1 MRQPQALVILGS
13 ITVLSL
19 VIVTGQNAKFLAP
32 LVVLTVVLAALH
44 RSLLRWHSLVGLIL
58 VVVMFVPI
66 GRYHLPGSLPFNLE
80 LYRVVVAL
88 VVLIWLTSL
97 LIDRRL
103 TLTNTPFDRQILLI
117 VGCILASELANPG
130 RVQAYGSYVIK
141 TLTFFLSF
149 VLVYYV
155 IATTIRRRDSI
166 LTLLKLLTA
175 GGTIIGAFG
184 IVELRTQFNV
194 FDHLHT
200 VVPFLIYDPAGYSNI
215 IRGGNLRIFGP
226 AQHPIALGA
235 ALAMIVPISIYL
247 ARIGRRRWMIATV
260 LLILGALATGS
271 RTAVSMLIVE
281 LIVYLIRHRRETMHV
296 LPALAPA
303 IVVIHVFLPGSIG
316 TFRQAFFP
324 KGGLIAEQSAVVANQ
339 NNQLAGGRIRQLKPM
354 VAEASRHP
362 LFGEGLGTRIT
373 GFDVPQRNAP
383 ILDNQWLNNLLDVG
397 YLGFGLWVWLFVS
410 SVRRLFRRSR
420 TLDEADP
427 DIWLYDGLGA
437 AIFAFAIGMF
447 TFDAFSFTQIF
458 FIFWIVLG
466 LSAALL
472 AVPETSP
479 AAVTEPERR
488 PRPIGPIVD
497 RPVPAP
503 R

>member
-1 MRQPQALVILGS
+1 
-13 ITVLSL
+13 
-19 VIVTGQNAKFLAP
+19 
-32 LVVLTVVLAALH
+32 
-44 RSLLRWHSLVGLIL
+44 
-58 VVVMFVPI
+58 
-66 GRYHLPGSLPFNLE
+66 
-80 LYRVVVAL
+80 
-88 VVLIWLTSL
+88 
-97 LIDRRL
+97 
-103 TLTNTPFDRQILLI
+103 
-117 VGCILASELANPG
+117 
-130 RVQAYGSYVIK
+130 
-141 TLTFFLSF
+141 
-149 VLVYYV
+149 
-155 IATTIRRRDSI
+155 
-166 LTLLKLLTA
+166 
-175 GGTIIGAFG
+175 
-184 IVELRTQFNV
+184 
-194 FDHLHT
+194 
-200 VVPFLIYDPAGYSNI
+200 
-215 IRGGNLRIFGP
+215 
-226 AQHPIALGA
+226 
-235 ALAMIVPISIYL
+235 
-247 ARIGRRRWMIATV
+247 MIATV